1 MSAGRHIVLVGHG
14 SRAPEANALLVHLAQ
29 QMASDL
35 RAPVTPGYLEM
46 TTPTIPDALRAAIA
60 AGAERITVV
69 PYFLSPG
76 VHVARDIAAAV
87 DTVRAQAQIEIDVA
101 VFLGAHPEIPR
112 LLAEIAAA
120 PP

>member
-1 MSAGRHIVLVGHG
+1 MSGGRHVVLVGHG

-29 QMASDL
+29 RMASDL
-35 RAPVTPGYLEM
+35 REPVTPGYLEM

-76 VHVARDIAAAV
+76 VHVARDIAVAI
-87 DTVRAQAQIEIDVA
+87 DTVRAESPIEIDVA
-101 VFLGAHPEIPR
+101 SFLGSHPEIPR
-112 LLAEIAAA
+112 LLAEIAATPA
-120 PP
+120 